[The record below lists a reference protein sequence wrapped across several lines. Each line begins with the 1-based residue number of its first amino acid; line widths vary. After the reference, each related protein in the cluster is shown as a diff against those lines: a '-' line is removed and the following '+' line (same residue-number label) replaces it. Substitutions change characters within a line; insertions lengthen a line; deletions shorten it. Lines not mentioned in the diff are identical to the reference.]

1 MANVDTERLR
11 APRHHLTIP
20 VRLETTDATLVA
32 HTVNLSR
39 AGALIRLAHDEL
51 GFEPDHDL
59 ADVMQR
65 VSDLLGDLVVA
76 DFDPEQLG
84 SLVRKGLR
92 PVRISAP
99 SDRMDAVE
107 IGCAF
112 RDPLTEQEMIVL
124 SLPIDA
130 EDELVPVSDPIDEEI
145 AGEALEAFLCGADGR
160 PTRPL
165 FATVDEVTGF
175 GARLSVPREAREGLL
190 PARPTVSNV
199 LGNLALRY
207 GKRPTLVLMRGGRP
221 VWAVASKLA
230 EAVVNRRTERIH
242 LELRFGEPPDEGICA
257 RLGLAGTRDMGRAEA
272 PEGEPG
278 DGLRDDLQD
287 ADGSVA
293 DPQ

>member
-1 MANVDTERLR
+1 M
-11 APRHHLTIP
+11 
-20 VRLETTDATLVA
+20 
-32 HTVNLSR
+32 SR
-39 AGALIRLAHDEL
+39 VGALIRVANDEL
-51 GFEPDHDL
+51 GVAPEHDL

-124 SLPIDA
+124 SLPTDV
-130 EDELVPVSDPIDEEI
+130 EDELVPVADPLHEEL

-165 FATVDEVTGF
+165 FANVDEVTGF
-175 GARLSVPREAREGLL
+175 GVRLHVPREAREGLL

-199 LGNLALRY
+199 LGNVTLRY

-242 LELRFGEPPDEGICA
+242 LELRFTEPPDEGICA
-257 RLGLAGTRDMGRAEA
+257 RLGLAGTRDMGRAEP
-272 PEGEPG
+272 PESEAGPEAQAA
-278 DGLRDDLQD
+278 QD
-287 ADGSVA
+287 EDGSVA